1 MKFLFLLFIVVNS
14 AFAFSP
20 EPREV
25 YHQDKGWWEVF
36 PGGKTTCAYG
46 APYSFYFKEGD
57 PTKLIIDFVGGG
69 ACWSEK
75 SCRRAAFRNNNN
87 PMEGEVKGANGIY
100 LKDNEKNPVGDWSHL
115 VVGYCTGD
123 LHWGDNVVSF
133 GEGEK
138 EFKIH
143 FKGAINARA
152 ALSWI
157 FERVKRPEKVLITGT
172 SAGSY
177 ASVYWAPTIIER
189 YKKTAFTI
197 SQMGDSGAG
206 VITQKFFQD
215 SFSNWNALKNIPT
228 WIPGLSDFQTNWMDK
243 DLSDIYKAVGD
254 HYPDYTFSQF
264 NFSHDQGQIFFLEL
278 MKEEEAEKSDDIDID
293 ELFYKTLSKSNLHLT
308 HNLSNYTFF
317 TAAGL
322 EHSFIPSKEYYS
334 LVNEGVSFL
343 EWFTHLTN
351 GGTPAPVECQNCED
365 QID

>member
-1 MKFLFLLFIVVNS
+1 MKLLLLFLCLFNYAY
-14 AFAFSP
+14 AFTP

-25 YHQDKGWWEVF
+25 YHHDKKWWEIF

-46 APYSFYFKEGD
+46 APYSFFFKEGD

-87 PMEGEVKGANGIY
+87 PMEGEVKGAHGIY
-100 LKDNEKNPVGDWSHL
+100 LKDNEKNPVKDWSHL

-123 LHWGDNVVSF
+123 LHWGDNVVKF
-133 GEGEK
+133 GKGDK
-138 EFKIH
+138 AFTIN
-143 FKGAINARA
+143 FKGAINAKA

-177 ASVYWAPTIIER
+177 ASIYWAPKIIEQ
-189 YKKTAFTI
+189 YKNTAYTI

-206 VITQKFFQD
+206 VITQKFFRE
-215 SFSNWNALKNIPT
+215 SFQNWNALENIPS
-228 WIPGLSDFQTNWMDK
+228 WIPGLSDFQSNWMNKTLVDV
-243 DLSDIYKAVGD
+243 YNAVGT
-254 HYPDYTFSQF
+254 HYPQITFSQF
-264 NFSHDQGQIFFLEL
+264 NYSHDQGQIFFLEL
-278 MKEEEAEKSDDIDID
+278 MKEEEKSDDIDLD
-293 ELFYKTLSKSNLHLT
+293 EYFYNTLNKSNYSLIKR
-308 HNLSNYTFF
+308 LSNYTYF

-322 EHSFIPSKEYYS
+322 SHSFIPSSEYYS
-334 LVNEGVSFL
+334 LVNEGVPFL
-343 EWFTHLTN
+343 QWFGLLVE
-351 GGTPAPVECQNCED
+351 GGSPSAVECQNCED